1 MELKRNGSQPSA
13 RGPAEKG
20 KQSMTTQNIP
30 TVTLNNGRK
39 IPQLGFGTL
48 NVPPDRDPTPAN
60 TAKTAEIVGLAL
72 QRGYRHIDTAQMYG
86 NECGVGRAIAEAGIP
101 REELWITSKL
111 GNGNHRPDDVH
122 RSFDETL
129 DKLGLDYLDLF
140 LIHWPL
146 PTLSEVDYVST
157 WRAVT
162 ELLAGGRLRSAGVSN
177 FQPDHL
183 DRIVRETG
191 LVPVVNQIE
200 VHPYFRN
207 DSVRDATR
215 RNGIAI
221 EAWSPLGQGHI
232 VNDAVIAKIA
242 TAHAKTV
249 AQVILRWHIQN
260 GHIVF
265 PKSMHQ
271 ERMEENLAIFDFQ
284 LSNGELAAIGALDK
298 GESGRIGPNP
308 STFAWIP
315 SKSMPAPVS

>member
-1 MELKRNGSQPSA
+1 MT
-13 RGPAEKG
+13 
-20 KQSMTTQNIP
+20 QSFPQI
-30 TVTLNNGRK
+30 TLNNGVT
-39 IPQLGFGTL
+39 IPQIGFGTL
-48 NVPPDRDPTPAN
+48 HVPPDRNPSPEN
-60 TAKTAEIVGLAL
+60 TAVTAEVVGLAL
-72 QRGYRHIDTAQMYG
+72 ELGYRHIDTAQMYG
-86 NECGVGRAIAEAGIP
+86 NERGVGRAIAEAGIP

-111 GNGNHRPDDVH
+111 GNGNHRPDDVR

-129 DKLGLDYLDLF
+129 VKLGLDYLDLF
-140 LIHWPL
+140 LVHWPL

-183 DRIVRETG
+183 DRIIRETG

-232 VNDAVIAKIA
+232 VNDAVVAKIA

-284 LSNGELAAIGALDK
+284 LSNSGLAAIDALDK
-298 GESGRIGPNP
+298 GQSGRIGPNP